1 METGMKKDVVFY
13 YREKRERKRE
23 KVFLRFFRNMER
35 GKAFK
40 GISRDNPCKP
50 GKRRLKIIVRY

>member
-13 YREKRERKRE
+13 YREKRER
-23 KVFLRFFRNMER
+23 VFLRFFRNMER